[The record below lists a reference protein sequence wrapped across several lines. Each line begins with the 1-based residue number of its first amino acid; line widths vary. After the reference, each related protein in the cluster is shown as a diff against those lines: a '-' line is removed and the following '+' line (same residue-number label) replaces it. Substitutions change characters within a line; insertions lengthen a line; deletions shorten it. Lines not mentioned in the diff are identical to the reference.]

1 VATARLIFPQ
11 WLAILYG
18 VMVVVAGALF
28 AIETSDTFG
37 KAVSSAVAGF
47 WIIVSNRYGPAPVE
61 HRKPCLKAA

>member
-1 VATARLIFPQ
+1 
-11 WLAILYG
+11 
-18 VMVVVAGALF
+18 MVVVAGALF